1 MDAVEAAQRIK
12 KTFVADFPEARR
24 RQMDCTK
31 AVYTAAA
38 LTLAVK
44 ELKAKGKKIK
54 LNGAQLRDVCACKP
68 KELGTI
74 VAMMEAAGERAR
86 VKQEEEDARVA
97 AAKAGAKA
105 DALADHLLAT
115 PSQLQRVFGSAS
127 SSKRGKDGMYG
138 GGVGDAKRRKKSA
151 SSKKLDYEAW
161 KKKILAGTGGA
172 GGGAGG
178 AGKKSKSKKV
188 ASA

>member
-1 MDAVEAAQRIK
+1 MRFGCLDAVESAQEIK
-12 KTFVADFPEARR
+12 KVFVADFPAARR

-44 ELKAKGKKIK
+44 QLKAKGKKVK
-54 LNGAQLRDVCACKP
+54 LNGAQLRDVCACKV
-68 KELGTI
+68 KELGAI

-97 AAKAGAKA
+97 ATAAGAKA
-105 DALADHLLAT
+105 DALADKLLAT
-115 PSQLQRVFGSAS
+115 PSELQRAIWSS
-127 SSKRGKDGMYG
+127 SSKRGNEGTYRAG
-138 GGVGDAKRRKKSA
+138 NDAKRRKKSA
-151 SSKKLDYEAW
+151 SSKKLDYELW

-172 GGGAGG
+172 AGE
-178 AGKKSKSKKV
+178 KSNSSNQKV